1 MVFSRETPLCGGPQ
15 PSMSLTS
22 VGPQAVIQT
31 LWLQVQPRPWVV
43 TPRLLPGPRAQARG
57 SPSLLC
63 LAHDL
68 SQSFCFL
75 SFPEQGPWHAR
86 LLSLKAALM
95 FERRSKG
102 KQRLSPFSYCLEERE
117 RSRRPAHQEFLTTAF
132 QAPRGPRVCLRD
144 DRMEV
149 QNDRTICQTRI
160 TDTWH
165 TLSEMQKIRQRNRFP
180 FTFYNQETAIRGT
193 IFHL

>member
-15 PSMSLTS
+15 TSMSLTS
-22 VGPQAVIQT
+22 VGPQAVNQT

-68 SQSFCFL
+68 LSVLLFSVLPRAGPLARTAALSQSGL
-75 SFPEQGPWHAR
+75 NVRET
-86 LLSLKAALM
+86 L
-95 FERRSKG
+95 KG
-102 KQRLSPFSYCLEERE
+102 KQRLSPFGYCLEERE
-117 RSRRPAHQEFLTTAF
+117 KSRRPAHQEFLKTAF
-132 QAPRGPRVCLRD
+132 QAPHGPRVCLRD

-180 FTFYNQETAIRGT
+180 YTFYNQETAIRGT